1 MVSLIFLLSNFAK
14 LIDLATKKCTKSAV
28 YCVLQKGEI
37 EVKNTR
43 KREKY
48 TKNAKMTK
56 LLIQRRFCNKKE
68 IVLFL
73 EIEKL
78 CPQKKSYYG

>member
-1 MVSLIFLLSNFAK
+1 MRFFLRN
-14 LIDLATKKCTKSAV
+14 LATKKFTESEI

-56 LLIQRRFCNKKE
+56 LLIQHRFCNKKE

-73 EIEKL
+73 EIGKF
-78 CPQKKSYYG
+78 CPKK

>member
-1 MVSLIFLLSNFAK
+1 MSLIFLRN
-14 LIDLATKKCTKSAV
+14 LATKKITKSEV

-48 TKNAKMTK
+48 TKNAKNDKT
-56 LLIQRRFCNKKE
+56 ID
-68 IVLFL
+68 
-73 EIEKL
+73 
-78 CPQKKSYYG
+78 ST